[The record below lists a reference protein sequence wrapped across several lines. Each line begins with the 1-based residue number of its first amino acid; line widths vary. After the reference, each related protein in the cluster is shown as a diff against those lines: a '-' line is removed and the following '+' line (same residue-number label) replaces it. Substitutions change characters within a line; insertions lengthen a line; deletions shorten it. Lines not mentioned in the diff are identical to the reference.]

1 MLNHM
6 VKSMFSFIKTH
17 KTIVQSGC
25 TILSSHPAM
34 YKASFCSISSLTFD
48 LVSALEFDHSNRS
61 VVVSHCCFDLHF
73 SDNTRCGVSFHMFI
87 FHLHIFFDEISV
99 KIFGTFYIQVICFLT
114 AEFKSVWYISYNNPL
129 SDVSIAN
136 ISPQFVTWFLLLFRL
151 YFAEQKFLILVKFN
165 SPIIFSWNFSLLNLQ
180 SQCHSKL
187 PRFPLCYFLRVL

>member
-25 TILSSHPAM
+25 TILSSHLAM

>member
-6 VKSMFSFIKTH
+6 AKSMFSFIKTH

-25 TILSSHPAM
+25 TILSSHLAM
-34 YKASFCSISSLTFD
+34 YKASFCSISSLSFD

-99 KIFGTFYIQVICFLT
+99 KSLAHFIFRL
-114 AEFKSVWYISYNNPL
+114 
-129 SDVSIAN
+129 
-136 ISPQFVTWFLLLFRL
+136 FVFLLLSLRVCGIFHIIIL
-151 YFAEQKFLILVKFN
+151 CQMCLLQIFPPSLWLDFYFSSDYI
-165 SPIIFSWNFSLLNLQ
+165 LQ
-180 SQCHSKL
+180 SRS
-187 PRFPLCYFLRVL
+187 F